1 MLSINLEQFEPTE
14 KEIGSALENLKT
26 GYFEAQ
32 GANVAS
38 SWDFNPTSSLFRLA
52 DKESAYME
60 SNVYL
65 NKDELNKGYAGMG
78 LYFEQDTRE
87 VVVDY
92 LVKRKEIE
100 QQRSSIMARGPQNT
114 YGTFFLASMATNFLD
129 PINVGSAFI
138 PVVGQTR
145 FASMVARSGKNVARL
160 KRGFVEGLVGNALV
174 EPIVYGVATS
184 EQADYDK
191 YDAFFNVAVGG
202 VIGSTLHASFGKIGD
217 VIAEKTGKPNIYQRL
232 AAISPENQ
240 QDLLRYSIGKAIK
253 GEAIDTAEVVIN
265 KTVIGDEQL
274 NKIGDQI
281 NEFKTLYQQSVDKQD
296 YNSAKVYLQNI
307 RNLQKTERDI
317 FEVKKQKN
325 DLAIEQGKADSPTTP
340 ANPLS
345 PESNIVLRE
354 KKTSELITE
363 AETLVQRTKLQQK
376 QLNIKDEFLLERFAE
391 DNKTIK
397 EIDDTLNNSVTVKD
411 SLNAG
416 INCVIRSISG

>member
-1 MLSINLEQFEPTE
+1 MLSINLEQFETTE

-65 NKDELNKGYAGMG
+65 NKDELNKEYAGMG

-87 VVVDY
+87 GVVDY

-202 VIGSTLHASFGKIGD
+202 VIGSTLHVSFGKIGD

-325 DLAIEQGKADSPTTP
+325 DLAIEQGRADSPTTP

>member
-1 MLSINLEQFEPTE
+1 MVSINLEQFETTE

-65 NKDELNKGYAGMG
+65 NKDELNKEYAGMG

-87 VVVDY
+87 GVVDY

-160 KRGFVEGLVGNALV
+160 KRGFAEGLIGNALV

-202 VIGSTLHASFGKIGD
+202 VIGSTLHVSFGKIGD

-325 DLAIEQGKADSPTTP
+325 DLAIEQGRADSPTTP

>member
-1 MLSINLEQFEPTE
+1 MLSINLEQFETTE

-65 NKDELNKGYAGMG
+65 NKDELNKEYAGMG

-87 VVVDY
+87 GVVDY

-325 DLAIEQGKADSPTTP
+325 DLAIEQGRADSPTTP

-345 PESNIVLRE
+345 PESNIVLSE

>member
-1 MLSINLEQFEPTE
+1 MLSINLEQFETTE

-65 NKDELNKGYAGMG
+65 NKDELNKEYAGMG

-87 VVVDY
+87 GVVDY

-202 VIGSTLHASFGKIGD
+202 VIGSTLHVSFGKIGD

>member
-1 MLSINLEQFEPTE
+1 MLSINLEQFETTE

-65 NKDELNKGYAGMG
+65 NKDELNKEYAGMG

-87 VVVDY
+87 GVVDY
-92 LVKRKEIE
+92 LVQRKEIE
-100 QQRSSIMARGPQNT
+100 QQRSNIMARGPQNT

-160 KRGFVEGLVGNALV
+160 KRGFAEGLIGNALV

-202 VIGSTLHASFGKIGD
+202 VIGSTLHVSFGKIGD

-325 DLAIEQGKADSPTTP
+325 DLAIEQGRADSPTTP

>member
-1 MLSINLEQFEPTE
+1 MVSINLEQFETTE

-65 NKDELNKGYAGMG
+65 NKDELNKEYAGMG

-87 VVVDY
+87 GVVDY

-129 PINVGSAFI
+129 PINIGAAFVPIVGEA
-138 PVVGQTR
+138 R
-145 FASMVARSGKNVARL
+145 FANMVARSGKNVARL
-160 KRGFVEGLVGNALV
+160 QRGFVEGFVGNAGI
-174 EPIVYGVATS
+174 EPIVYGVARS

-191 YDAFFNVAVGG
+191 YDSFFNVAFGG
-202 VIGSTLHASFGKIGD
+202 IMGSTLHVGFGKIGD
-217 VIAEKTGKPNIYQRL
+217 IVADKTGKPNIYQRL
-232 AAISPENQ
+232 GAISPENQ
-240 QDLLRYSIGKAIK
+240 QDLLRYSVGKILK
-253 GEAIDTAEVVIN
+253 GEAVDTADVVTN
-265 KTVIGDEQL
+265 KTRIGDEQL
-274 NKIGDQI
+274 SRIENQI
-281 NEFKTLYQQSVDKQD
+281 NEFKTLYKESVDKQD

-325 DLAIEQGKADSPTTP
+325 DLAIEQGKIDSAATQT
-340 ANPLS
+340 NPLS

-354 KKTSELITE
+354 KQTSDLVTE
-363 AETLVQRTKLQQK
+363 AENLVQRTKLQQK
-376 QLNIKDEFLLERFAE
+376 QLNLKDELLLEKFAE

-397 EIDDTLNNSVTVKD
+397 EIDDALNNSVTIKD